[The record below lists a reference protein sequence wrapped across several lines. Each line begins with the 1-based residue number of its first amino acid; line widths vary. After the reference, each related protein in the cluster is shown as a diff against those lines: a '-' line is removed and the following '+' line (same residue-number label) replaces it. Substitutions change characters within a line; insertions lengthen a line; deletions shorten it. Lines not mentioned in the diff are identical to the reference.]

1 MAEKTETEARQ
12 ALRVVRKKKSK
23 DVIDFGSRQTNPEEG
38 MFKTAQ
44 LKRHSLIAPPY
55 DPFKL
60 YRIVES
66 SAMLGSC
73 IETMIDNVHGF
84 GYELQYLGNKE
95 NSKNEDVLRE
105 RENLND
111 FFKQVNET
119 QSVIQLKKEIGRDYE
134 TTGDGYIEV
143 VCYPDG
149 EISTLYRADS
159 RYIRPQVKQDKEVP
173 IEINF
178 IRDGKIRKTTIY
190 KRFRRF
196 GMITSTKLDKI
207 RWFKEYGDPRK
218 MCAITG
224 KYEDELE
231 KKEEI
236 QEEASEIIHL
246 KQGNDTYGIPR
257 WVGVSS
263 TVLGV
268 RNADYINY
276 DLFENQAIPPLA
288 ILVSGGKLTKES
300 VQDIIEVLEGRK
312 GIENFHKIALLEAES
327 GDGGE
332 LTDKATG
339 TKIDFKPLPQQ
350 NDILF
355 AKYIE
360 TSEKRIRSK
369 FRLPPLFT
377 GSAEEFSRSTSDS
390 SKLIAEEQVFRPER
404 NTFDEKFNFTIME
417 GLHAKNW
424 SFRTT
429 GPRLIEGTELIDA
442 IGKFSRAGA
451 LTINSAIKMMNRVL
465 DLDMPIFEES
475 WGDYPAAIVMQLAKQ
490 RIPAGMEEG
499 FTEMVKK
506 VESAIQKTDDPA
518 IEDKLSEIKS
528 VLETINDNIDN
539 TINMRNILEDSE
551 LV

>member
-1 MAEKTETEARQ
+1 MTDKKTEDAARQ
-12 ALRVVRKKKSK
+12 TLRAVRKKKSK

-38 MFKTAQ
+38 MFKTTQ
-44 LKRHSLIAPPY
+44 LKKHSLIAPPY

-84 GYELQYLGNKE
+84 GYELQYLGDKE
-95 NSKNEDVLRE
+95 HSKDKVILNERQ
-105 RENLND
+105 NLND

-119 QSVIQLKKEIGRDYE
+119 QSIVRLKKEVGRDYE
-134 TTGDGYIEV
+134 TTGNGYIEV
-143 VCYPDG
+143 VSYPDG

-159 RYIRPQVKQDKEVP
+159 RYIRLQVKQDKEIP
-173 IEINF
+173 ITVDF
-178 IRDGKIRKTTIY
+178 IRNGRLRRTTIY

-196 GMITSTKLDKI
+196 AMITNTRADKI
-207 RWFKEYGDPRK
+207 KWFKEYGDPRR
-218 MCAITG
+218 MCAISG
-224 KYEDELE
+224 KYEEDLE
-231 KKEEI
+231 KGEKIE
-236 QEEASEIIHL
+236 EEASEIIHL

-288 ILVSGGKLTKES
+288 ILVSGGRLTSES
-300 VQDIIEVLEGRK
+300 IQDIIDVLENRK
-312 GIENFHKIALLEAES
+312 GVENFHKIAVLEVES
-327 GDGGE
+327 GEGGE

-339 TKIDFKPLPQQ
+339 AKIDFKPLPQQ

-360 TSEKRIRSK
+360 SSEKRIRSK
-369 FRLPPLFT
+369 FRLPPLYT

-404 NTFDEKFNFTIME
+404 NDFDEAMNFTLMK
-417 GLHAKNW
+417 GLGAKNW

-429 GPRLIEGTELIDA
+429 GPRLIEGPELIDA

-465 DLDMPIFEES
+465 DLDMPTFDES
-475 WGDYPAAIVMQLAKQ
+475 WGDYPAALVLQLAKQ
-490 RIPAGMEEG
+490 RIPVGMESG
-499 FTEMVKK
+499 FTEMVKNL
-506 VESAIQKTDDPA
+506 EKT
-518 IEDKLSEIKS
+518 IEKTEDSDVAKELAEIKQA
-528 VLETINDNIDN
+528 LEYINENLDDAID
-539 TINMRNILEDSE
+539 TRGLFEE
-551 LV
+551 

>member
-1 MAEKTETEARQ
+1 MTSEKQTNEDAARQ
-12 ALRVVRKKKSK
+12 TLRAVRKKKSK

-84 GYELQYLGNKE
+84 GYELQYLGDKE
-95 NSKNEDVLRE
+95 QSKDDVVLNERQ
-105 RENLND
+105 NLND
-111 FFKQVNET
+111 FFKQVNES
-119 QSVIQLKKEIGRDYE
+119 QSIVRLKKEVGRDYE
-134 TTGDGYIEV
+134 TTGNGYIEV
-143 VCYPDG
+143 VSYPDG
-149 EISTLYRADS
+149 EISTLYRADA
-159 RYIRPQVKQDKEVP
+159 RYIRLQVKQDKEIP
-173 IEINF
+173 ITVDF
-178 IRDGKIRKTTIY
+178 IRKGKLRRTKIH

-196 GMITSTKLDKI
+196 AMITSTRQDKLK
-207 RWFKEYGDPRK
+207 WFKEYGDPRR
-218 MCAITG
+218 MCAVSG
-224 KYEDELE
+224 KYEEDLE
-231 KKEEI
+231 KGETI

-288 ILVSGGKLTKES
+288 ILVSGGRLTSES
-300 VQDIIEVLEGRK
+300 IQDIIDVLENRK
-312 GIENFHKIALLEAES
+312 GVENFHKIAVLEAES
-327 GDGGE
+327 GEGGE

-339 TKIDFKPLPQQ
+339 AKIDFKPLPQQ

-404 NTFDEKFNFTIME
+404 NDFDEALNFTLMK
-417 GLHAKNW
+417 GLGAQYW
-424 SFRTT
+424 EFRTI
-429 GPRLIEGTELIDA
+429 GPRLVEGTELIDA
-442 IGKFSRAGA
+442 IGKFSRSGA
-451 LTINSAIKMMNRVL
+451 MSINQGIKMMNRVL
-465 DLDMPIFEES
+465 DLDSSTFDEE
-475 WGDYPAAIVMQLAKQ
+475 WANYPAAMVLELSKRGYLKGIDEVSSASVKEAKDKFS
-490 RIPAGMEEG
+490 AAK
-499 FTEMVKK
+499 TEM
-506 VESAIQKTDDPA
+506 EGQSGY
-518 IEDKLSEIKS
+518 EDIMQE
-528 VLETINDNIDN
+528 VETI
-539 TINMRNILEDSE
+539 RASVEE
-551 LV
+551 LYDYIVRGE

>member
-1 MAEKTETEARQ
+1 MTDEKEARQ
-12 ALRVVRKKKSK
+12 TLRAVRKKKSK

-84 GYELQYLGNKE
+84 GYELQYLGDKE
-95 NSKNEDVLRE
+95 HSKDKVILNERQ
-105 RENLND
+105 NLND

-119 QSVIQLKKEIGRDYE
+119 QSIVRLKKEVGRDYE
-134 TTGDGYIEV
+134 TTGNGYIEV
-143 VCYPDG
+143 VSYPDG

-159 RYIRPQVKQDKEVP
+159 RYIRLQVKQDKEIP
-173 IEINF
+173 ITVDF
-178 IRDGKIRKTTIY
+178 IRNGRLRRTTIY

-196 GMITSTKLDKI
+196 AMITNTRQDKI
-207 RWFKEYGDPRK
+207 KWFKEYGDPRR
-218 MCAITG
+218 MCAISG

-231 KKEEI
+231 KGEEI

-288 ILVSGGKLTKES
+288 ILVSGGRLTSES
-300 VQDIIEVLEGRK
+300 IQDIIDVLENRK
-312 GIENFHKIALLEAES
+312 GVENFHKIAVLEAES
-327 GDGGE
+327 GEGGE

-339 TKIDFKPLPQQ
+339 AKIDFKPLPQQ

-355 AKYIE
+355 ANYIE

-369 FRLPPLFT
+369 FRLPPMHT
-377 GSAEEFSRSTSDS
+377 GQVEDFSRSTSDS

-404 NTFDEKFNFTIME
+404 NDFDEAINFTLMK
-417 GLHAKNW
+417 GLGAKNW

-429 GPRLIEGTELIDA
+429 GPRLIEGPELIDA

-465 DLDMPIFEES
+465 DLDMPTFDES
-475 WGDYPAAIVMQLAKQ
+475 WGDYPAALVLQLAKQ
-490 RIPAGMEEG
+490 RIPVGMESG
-499 FTEMVKK
+499 FTEMVKNL
-506 VESAIQKTDDPA
+506 EKT
-518 IEDKLSEIKS
+518 IEKTEDADVAKELAEIKQA
-528 VLETINDNIDN
+528 LEYINENLDDAID
-539 TINMRNILEDSE
+539 TRGLFEE
-551 LV
+551 